1 MSVSLSSTQHPADTS
16 SPCYHQTMESQADIT
31 ALLAR
36 VSAGETD
43 AMEDLMPLVY
53 RELKAIARRQL
64 SRMDNNAL
72 NTTGLVNEVYCKI
85 AGQTGLAA
93 SSRGHFFAIA
103 ARAMRQLLVDHLRA
117 RHAAK
122 RGAGVVPLPLEE
134 SRVPTPDQGL
144 LWLQVD
150 DALRTMEQH
159 DPRLVQVLE
168 CHTFAGYSFEETAEA
183 LGVSLRTVQRD
194 WLRAKAWL
202 TESLAG

>member
-1 MSVSLSSTQHPADTS
+1 MSAAK
-16 SPCYHQTMESQADIT
+16 ADIT

-36 VSAGETD
+36 VTAGD
-43 AMEDLMPLVY
+43 SQALEDLMPLVY
-53 RELKAIARRQL
+53 RELKHIARNQL
-64 SRMDNNAL
+64 ARMHDTPL

-85 AGQTGLAA
+85 AAQANLSAN
-93 SSRGHFFAIA
+93 SRGHFYAIA

-117 RHAAK
+117 RGAAK
-122 RGAGVVPLPLEE
+122 RGDGVAPLPLEE
-134 SRVPTPDQGL
+134 SRIAGADPGQ

-150 DALRTMEQH
+150 EALRTMEQH

-183 LGVSLRTVQRD
+183 LGVSVRTVQRD

-202 TESLAG
+202 TECLSS